1 MIIFVNLI
9 ECNQKKKYKLQF
21 IILEKQPHAIYNNQQ
36 KQQCK

>member
-9 ECNQKKKYKLQF
+9 ECNQKKHKLQF